1 MYKISEF
8 SKITKLTVKALRYY
22 DEQDILKP
30 SYRAEN
36 LYRYYDDNDFK
47 KAQLIVL
54 LRGLDFNIS
63 EIKDIV
69 SQYAGDDDLSYYL
82 VEKQQMIRQQIKK
95 QRALIE
101 KIDTYLQPNKGEENS
116 MNYKIEDKIFDAVTV
131 VSVRYKGRYN
141 EVGKY
146 IGDLYKLA
154 KGKASGPAFNC
165 YYDEEYKEQADIE
178 LCLPVDTFG
187 NASTKQL
194 PKIKAI
200 STIHT
205 GSYQTLNMAYK
216 ALMDYAKS
224 HNIECKTP
232 SREIYHKGP
241 GMIFK
246 GNPNKY
252 ITEIILP
259 YEII

>member
-1 MYKISEF
+1 MYKISEL

-22 DEQDILKP
+22 DEQELLKP

-47 KAQLIVL
+47 KAQLIAL
-54 LRGLDFNIS
+54 LRELDFSIS

-69 SQYAGDDDLSYYL
+69 SQYDGEDDLSYYL
-82 VEKQQMIRQQIKK
+82 VEKQQMIRQQIKMQK
-95 QRALIE
+95 ALIE
-101 KIDTYLQPNKGEENS
+101 KIDSYLKPNKREENS
-116 MNYKIEDKIFDAVTV
+116 MDYKIEDKIFDAVTV
-131 VSVRYKGRYN
+131 VSIRYKGRYN
-141 EVGKY
+141 DVGKY
-146 IGDLYKLA
+146 IGELYKLA
-154 KGKASGPAFNC
+154 KGKPLGSAFNC

-178 LCLPVDTFG
+178 LCLPVKLS

-246 GNPNKY
+246 GNPHKY
-252 ITEIILP
+252 VTQIILP
-259 YEII
+259 YEIM